1 MARVA
6 ASLLLLLLLLGSL
19 SLPAEGKRKKKSKKE
34 WKEAWKKI
42 EEEEFEDWEEEKAE
56 REAEH
61 AKYSDPMKMVEE
73 MGATDAAAMMGGMG
87 SSSSGGPAM
96 TFVHMK
102 SELTREDTEEV
113 VVKWRD
119 LLYTNG
125 FDIKPY
131 VVEDNLVLLNM
142 DEQYKVK
149 DLRDFVLDPYFAED
163 KVESFEYNSK
173 KWYPEGSEEDIKEK
187 EKLVSTAHLEP
198 FAPRRRPHLAACC
211 CATLSDAH
219 ARAALPLPGDA
230 KAQARGGR
238 AREEVQPEAWGA
250 GAIQRDR

>member
-1 MARVA
+1 
-6 ASLLLLLLLLGSL
+6 
-19 SLPAEGKRKKKSKKE
+19 
-34 WKEAWKKI
+34 
-42 EEEEFEDWEEEKAE
+42 
-56 REAEH
+56 
-61 AKYSDPMKMVEE
+61 

-198 FAPRRRPHLAACC
+198 FAPRRRPHPAACC